1 MKKRM
6 NVFLKSDKGSFTIEA
21 SLIFPMLLIITL
33 SLIFFSLVIYYKSVL
48 QYDANRIADQVAFS
62 WSNSSSD
69 LKTGE
74 FDTYTTDLDD
84 GLYWRLTGNNFL
96 SQFGLTMFGDSG
108 LVQKK
113 ARSELI
119 EQIPGPISGDIK
131 FENGLFGSKIVVNL
145 EQPLYLPSFVKNMF
159 GIDIMKARATRSITE
174 PVEFIRNTDFVI
186 YFYNDIKT
194 YGGYISDFKTLR
206 KNKK

>member
-1 MKKRM
+1 
-6 NVFLKSDKGSFTIEA
+6 
-21 SLIFPMLLIITL
+21 MLLIITL

-113 ARSELI
+113 HAPNL
-119 EQIPGPISGDIK
+119 
-131 FENGLFGSKIVVNL
+131 LSKSQDRYQV
-145 EQPLYLPSFVKNMF
+145 
-159 GIDIMKARATRSITE
+159 T
-174 PVEFIRNTDFVI
+174 
-186 YFYNDIKT
+186 
-194 YGGYISDFKTLR
+194 
-206 KNKK
+206 